1 MSFFFI
7 GRGFVLKIHD
17 QMTSRFRHS
26 QNVTLGTVKKDT
38 LCMDANEKMVAVGG
52 VVSQKV
58 RGDKARRRTEYSLC
72 VLSPLGAKP
81 GQPKAGVDVC
91 SERGNYGSEKGHVRG
106 GVRIQQVL

>member
-58 RGDKARRRTEYSLC
+58 RGDKARRRTEIAYMC
-72 VLSPLGAKP
+72 IVAARG
-81 GQPKAGVDVC
+81 KAGATE
-91 SERGNYGSEKGHVRG
+91 SGRGRLLGTWQLWV
-106 GVRIQQVL
+106 